1 LVVFGEERQQE
12 IRWLFDAL
20 NNSLEIA
27 ERNADVQ
34 RSSSAA
40 SSLRHA
46 KNLLSF
52 LNRCFADLPDKQLV
66 NHLDDFFAMLDR
78 AIDQSIQMP
87 LVDDLEEIRE
97 LITER
102 LGNAANAIYHCTGR
116 RKSGPPDEHSVR
128 LVLVNRLVYI
138 DNR

>member
-1 LVVFGEERQQE
+1 MSNFTQYVKSLVVFGEERQQE

-20 NNSLEIA
+20 DNSLAIA
-27 ERNADVQ
+27 KKNATVQ

-66 NHLDDFFAMLDR
+66 THLEDFFAMLDR
-78 AIDQSIQMP
+78 AVDQSIQLP
-87 LVDDLEEIRE
+87 LEEDLEEIRE
-97 LITER
+97 LIAELQRGWETLLMPSTTVPKEDDR
-102 LGNAANAIYHCTGR
+102 SHMVSIA
-116 RKSGPPDEHSVR
+116 
-128 LVLVNRLVYI
+128 
-138 DNR
+138 

>member
-1 LVVFGEERQQE
+1 MSNFTQYVKSLVVFGEERQQE

-20 NNSLEIA
+20 DNSLAIA
-27 ERNADVQ
+27 QKNATVQ

-66 NHLDDFFAMLDR
+66 AHLEDFFAMLDR
-78 AIDQSIQMP
+78 AVDQSIQLP
-87 LVDDLEEIRE
+87 LEEDLEEIRE
-97 LITER
+97 LIAELQRGWETLLMPSTTVPKEDDR
-102 LGNAANAIYHCTGR
+102 SHMVSIA
-116 RKSGPPDEHSVR
+116 
-128 LVLVNRLVYI
+128 
-138 DNR
+138 

>member
-1 LVVFGEERQQE
+1 MSNFTQYVKSLVVFGEERQQE

-20 NNSLEIA
+20 DNSLTIA
-27 ERNADVQ
+27 QKNATVQ

-66 NHLDDFFAMLDR
+66 THLEDFFAMLDQ
-78 AIDQSIQMP
+78 AVDQSIQLP
-87 LVDDLEEIRE
+87 LEEDLEEIRE
-97 LITER
+97 LIAELKKGWETLLMPSTTVSKEDDR
-102 LGNAANAIYHCTGR
+102 SHMVSIA
-116 RKSGPPDEHSVR
+116 
-128 LVLVNRLVYI
+128 
-138 DNR
+138 

>member
-1 LVVFGEERQQE
+1 VSNFTHYVKSLVVFGEERQQE

-97 LITER
+97 LITE
-102 LGNAANAIYHCTGR
+102 LQKGWETLLMPSTTVPAEENQGHLMSIA
-116 RKSGPPDEHSVR
+116 
-128 LVLVNRLVYI
+128 
-138 DNR
+138 

>member
-1 LVVFGEERQQE
+1 LVIFGEERQQE

-40 SSLRHA
+40 TSLRHA

-66 NHLDDFFAMLDR
+66 SHLDDFFAMLDR

-87 LVDDLEEIRE
+87 LVEDLEEIRE
-97 LITER
+97 LITE
-102 LGNAANAIYHCTGR
+102 LQKGWETLLMPSTTVPAEENQGHLMSIA
-116 RKSGPPDEHSVR
+116 
-128 LVLVNRLVYI
+128 
-138 DNR
+138 

>member
-1 LVVFGEERQQE
+1 MSNFTHYVKSLVVFGEERQQE

-97 LITER
+97 LITE
-102 LGNAANAIYHCTGR
+102 LQKGWETPLMPSTTVPAEENQGHLMSIA
-116 RKSGPPDEHSVR
+116 
-128 LVLVNRLVYI
+128 
-138 DNR
+138 

>member
-1 LVVFGEERQQE
+1 VSNFTQYVKSLVLFGEERQQE

-20 NNSLEIA
+20 DTSLAIA
-27 ERNADVQ
+27 QKNATVQ

-66 NHLDDFFAMLDR
+66 AHLEDFFAMLDR
-78 AIDQSIQMP
+78 AVDQSIQLP
-87 LVDDLEEIRE
+87 LEEDLEEIRE
-97 LITER
+97 LIAELQKGWETLLMPSTTVTKEDDR
-102 LGNAANAIYHCTGR
+102 SHMMSIA
-116 RKSGPPDEHSVR
+116 
-128 LVLVNRLVYI
+128 
-138 DNR
+138 

>member
-1 LVVFGEERQQE
+1 MSNFTQYVKSLVIFGEERQQE

-20 NNSLEIA
+20 DNSLTIA
-27 ERNADVQ
+27 QKNATVQ

-66 NHLDDFFAMLDR
+66 THLEDFFAMLDQ
-78 AIDQSIQMP
+78 AVDQSIQLP
-87 LVDDLEEIRE
+87 LEEDLEEIRE
-97 LITER
+97 LIAELKKGWETLLMPSTTVSKEDDR
-102 LGNAANAIYHCTGR
+102 SHMVSIA
-116 RKSGPPDEHSVR
+116 
-128 LVLVNRLVYI
+128 
-138 DNR
+138 

>member
-1 LVVFGEERQQE
+1 VSNFTQYVKSLVVFGEERQQE

-20 NNSLEIA
+20 DNSLMIA
-27 ERNADVQ
+27 QKNATIQ

-66 NHLDDFFAMLDR
+66 THLEDFFAMLDR
-78 AIDQSIQMP
+78 AVDQSIQLP
-87 LVDDLEEIRE
+87 LEEDLEEIRE
-97 LITER
+97 LIAELQKGWET
-102 LGNAANAIYHCTGR
+102 LLMPST
-116 RKSGPPDEHSVR
+116 SVPKEDDR
-128 LVLVNRLVYI
+128 SHLMSI
-138 DNR
+138 A

>member
-1 LVVFGEERQQE
+1 MSKFTHYVESLVVFGEERQQE

-27 ERNADVQ
+27 ARNADVQ

-97 LITER
+97 LITE
-102 LGNAANAIYHCTGR
+102 LQKGWETLLMPSTTVPAEENQGHLMSIA
-116 RKSGPPDEHSVR
+116 
-128 LVLVNRLVYI
+128 
-138 DNR
+138 

>member
-1 LVVFGEERQQE
+1 VSNFTQYVKSLVVFGEERQQE

-20 NNSLEIA
+20 DNSLMIA
-27 ERNADVQ
+27 QKNATIQ

-66 NHLDDFFAMLDR
+66 THLEDFFAMLDR
-78 AIDQSIQMP
+78 AVDQSIQLP
-87 LVDDLEEIRE
+87 LEEDLEEIRE
-97 LITER
+97 LIAELQKGWETLLMPSTTVPKKDDR
-102 LGNAANAIYHCTGR
+102 SHMMSIA
-116 RKSGPPDEHSVR
+116 
-128 LVLVNRLVYI
+128 
-138 DNR
+138 

>member
-1 LVVFGEERQQE
+1 MSNFTHYVKSLVVFGEERQQE

-78 AIDQSIQMP
+78 SIDQSIQMP

-97 LITER
+97 LITE
-102 LGNAANAIYHCTGR
+102 LQKGWETLLMPSTTVPAEENQGHLMSIA
-116 RKSGPPDEHSVR
+116 
-128 LVLVNRLVYI
+128 
-138 DNR
+138 

>member
-1 LVVFGEERQQE
+1 MSNFTQYVKSLVVFGEERQQE

-20 NNSLEIA
+20 DNSLAIA
-27 ERNADVQ
+27 QKNATVQ

-66 NHLDDFFAMLDR
+66 AHLEDFFAMLDR
-78 AIDQSIQMP
+78 AVDQSIQLP
-87 LVDDLEEIRE
+87 LEEDLEEIRDLIAE
-97 LITER
+97 LQRGWETLLMPSTTVPKEDDRSHMVSI
-102 LGNAANAIYHCTGR
+102 A
-116 RKSGPPDEHSVR
+116 
-128 LVLVNRLVYI
+128 
-138 DNR
+138 

>member
-1 LVVFGEERQQE
+1 MSNFTQYVKSLVVFGKERQQE

-20 NNSLEIA
+20 DNSLTIA
-27 ERNADVQ
+27 QKNATVQ

-66 NHLDDFFAMLDR
+66 THLEDFFAMLDR
-78 AIDQSIQMP
+78 AVDQSIQLP
-87 LVDDLEEIRE
+87 LEEDLEEIRE
-97 LITER
+97 LIAELQRGWETLLMPSTTVPKEDDR
-102 LGNAANAIYHCTGR
+102 SHMVSIA
-116 RKSGPPDEHSVR
+116 
-128 LVLVNRLVYI
+128 
-138 DNR
+138 

>member
-1 LVVFGEERQQE
+1 VSNFTQYVKSLVVFGEERQQE

-20 NNSLEIA
+20 DNSLMIA
-27 ERNADVQ
+27 QKNATVQ

-66 NHLDDFFAMLDR
+66 THLEDFFAMLDR
-78 AIDQSIQMP
+78 AVDQSIQLP
-87 LVDDLEEIRE
+87 LEEDLEEIRE
-97 LITER
+97 LIAELQKGWET
-102 LGNAANAIYHCTGR
+102 LLMPST
-116 RKSGPPDEHSVR
+116 SVPKEDDR
-128 LVLVNRLVYI
+128 SHLMSI
-138 DNR
+138 A

>member
-1 LVVFGEERQQE
+1 MSNFTQYVKSLVVFGEERQQE

-20 NNSLEIA
+20 DNSLAIA
-27 ERNADVQ
+27 KKNATVQ

-66 NHLDDFFAMLDR
+66 THLEDFFAMLDR
-78 AIDQSIQMP
+78 AVDQSIQLP
-87 LVDDLEEIRE
+87 LEEDLEEIRE
-97 LITER
+97 LIAELQKGWETLLMPSTTVPKKDDR
-102 LGNAANAIYHCTGR
+102 SHMMSIA
-116 RKSGPPDEHSVR
+116 
-128 LVLVNRLVYI
+128 
-138 DNR
+138 

>member
-1 LVVFGEERQQE
+1 MSNFTQYVKSLVVFGEERQQE

-20 NNSLEIA
+20 DNSLAIA
-27 ERNADVQ
+27 KKNATVQ

-66 NHLDDFFAMLDR
+66 AHLEDFFAMLDR
-78 AIDQSIQMP
+78 AVDQSIQLP
-87 LVDDLEEIRE
+87 LEEDLEEIRE
-97 LITER
+97 LIAELQKGWETLLMPSTTVSKEDDR
-102 LGNAANAIYHCTGR
+102 SHMMSIA
-116 RKSGPPDEHSVR
+116 
-128 LVLVNRLVYI
+128 
-138 DNR
+138 

>member
-1 LVVFGEERQQE
+1 MSNFTQYVKSLVVFGEERQQE

-20 NNSLEIA
+20 DNSLAIA
-27 ERNADVQ
+27 QKNATVQ

-66 NHLDDFFAMLDR
+66 THLEDFFAMLDR
-78 AIDQSIQMP
+78 AVDQSIQLP
-87 LVDDLEEIRE
+87 IEEDLEEIRE
-97 LITER
+97 LIAELQKGWETLLMPSTTVPKEDDR
-102 LGNAANAIYHCTGR
+102 SHMMSIA
-116 RKSGPPDEHSVR
+116 
-128 LVLVNRLVYI
+128 
-138 DNR
+138 

>member
-1 LVVFGEERQQE
+1 MSNFTHYVKSLVVFSEERQQE

-20 NNSLEIA
+20 NNSLEFA

-66 NHLDDFFAMLDR
+66 DHLDDFFAMLDR

-87 LVDDLEEIRE
+87 LVEDLEEIRE
-97 LITER
+97 LITE
-102 LGNAANAIYHCTGR
+102 LQKGWETLLMPSTTVPAEENQGHLMSIA
-116 RKSGPPDEHSVR
+116 
-128 LVLVNRLVYI
+128 
-138 DNR
+138 

>member
-1 LVVFGEERQQE
+1 MSNFTQYVKSLVVFGEERQQE

-20 NNSLEIA
+20 DNSLAIA
-27 ERNADVQ
+27 QKNATVQ

-66 NHLDDFFAMLDR
+66 AHLEDFFAMLDR
-78 AIDQSIQMP
+78 AVDQSIQLP
-87 LVDDLEEIRE
+87 LEEDLEEIRE
-97 LITER
+97 LIAELQKGWETLLMPSTTVPKEDDR
-102 LGNAANAIYHCTGR
+102 NHMMSIA
-116 RKSGPPDEHSVR
+116 
-128 LVLVNRLVYI
+128 
-138 DNR
+138 

>member
-1 LVVFGEERQQE
+1 VSNFTHYVKSLVVFGEERQQE

-66 NHLDDFFAMLDR
+66 CHLDDFFAMLDR

-87 LVDDLEEIRE
+87 LVEDLEEIRE
-97 LITER
+97 LITE
-102 LGNAANAIYHCTGR
+102 LQKGWETLLMPSTTVPAEENQGHLMSIA
-116 RKSGPPDEHSVR
+116 
-128 LVLVNRLVYI
+128 
-138 DNR
+138 

>member
-97 LITER
+97 LITE
-102 LGNAANAIYHCTGR
+102 LQKGWETLLMPSTTVPAEENQGHLMSIA
-116 RKSGPPDEHSVR
+116 
-128 LVLVNRLVYI
+128 
-138 DNR
+138 

>member
-1 LVVFGEERQQE
+1 MSNFTHYVKSLVVFGEERQQE

-34 RSSSAA
+34 RSSSSA

-87 LVDDLEEIRE
+87 LVEDLEEIRE
-97 LITER
+97 LITE
-102 LGNAANAIYHCTGR
+102 LQKGWETLLMPSTTVPAAEKQGHLMSIA
-116 RKSGPPDEHSVR
+116 
-128 LVLVNRLVYI
+128 
-138 DNR
+138 

>member
-1 LVVFGEERQQE
+1 VSNFTQYVKSLVVFGEERQQE

-20 NNSLEIA
+20 DNSLMIA
-27 ERNADVQ
+27 QKNATVQ

-66 NHLDDFFAMLDR
+66 THLEDFFAMLDR
-78 AIDQSIQMP
+78 AVDQSIQLP
-87 LVDDLEEIRE
+87 LEEDLEEIRE
-97 LITER
+97 LIAELQKGWETLLMPSTTVPKKDDR
-102 LGNAANAIYHCTGR
+102 SHMMSIA
-116 RKSGPPDEHSVR
+116 
-128 LVLVNRLVYI
+128 
-138 DNR
+138 

>member
-1 LVVFGEERQQE
+1 MSNFTHYVKSLVIFGEERQQE

-97 LITER
+97 LITE
-102 LGNAANAIYHCTGR
+102 LQKGWETLLMPSTTVPAEENQGHLMSIA
-116 RKSGPPDEHSVR
+116 
-128 LVLVNRLVYI
+128 
-138 DNR
+138 

>member
-1 LVVFGEERQQE
+1 MASAPLGAERQQE

-66 NHLDDFFAMLDR
+66 SHLDDFFAMLDR

-87 LVDDLEEIRE
+87 LVEDLEEIRE
-97 LITER
+97 LITE
-102 LGNAANAIYHCTGR
+102 LQKGWETLLMPSTTVPAEENKGHLMGIA
-116 RKSGPPDEHSVR
+116 
-128 LVLVNRLVYI
+128 
-138 DNR
+138 

>member
-1 LVVFGEERQQE
+1 MSNFTHYVKSLVVFGEERQQE

-27 ERNADVQ
+27 ERNAEVQ

-97 LITER
+97 LITE
-102 LGNAANAIYHCTGR
+102 LQKGWETLLMPSTTVPAEENQGHLMSIA
-116 RKSGPPDEHSVR
+116 
-128 LVLVNRLVYI
+128 
-138 DNR
+138 